1 MRGGH
6 LGRRYESKKNEV
18 RDAREEGDRIKTD
31 RETLKNEYSLLSA
44 VDDLLSDLDDEA
56 VGAIAEVENVGEQEN
71 VRLESEK
78 QENDDEKEQ
87 IADEIDDEL
96 QKLRSGIESLNE
108 MDSNPFGKKSVEQA
122 KKVYKEQLMA
132 YKNLLKELDEDSG
145 DSAGD
150 FGASGFVSAE
160 SGSFNE
166 FGEAVTESI
175 DNAFLN
181 SGQAAFSNKDGYRSY
196 LVTNGLVGNAD
207 FGNLDSK
214 TVADITA
221 AIEET
226 KTMFP
231 ELDLKFVGSL
241 QSRNEYIEN
250 GLTNMYL
257 EIYRQYN
264 PDVPDEKLQAAVRA
278 QVAEEI
284 KEFIPSQGTIAQSLF
299 VENAQDF
306 SDSIIAGMNGITIN
320 ETYGSDYNYFKS
332 VRKSDVDAGWK
343 PQNCYSPK
351 ATVDHELGHQIA
363 KLVDAHND
371 DTIQY
376 MFEQFS
382 GLGEGEKAG
391 VLSGYAGTNIHEFIA
406 ESWSEYKNNPQCR
419 DCARTVAERMIELHE
434 STQPRLI
441 KVLRR
446 R

>member
-1 MRGGH
+1 MWGGH
-6 LGRRYESKKNEV
+6 LGRRYESKKSEV
-18 RDAREEGDRIKTD
+18 RDAREEDDRIKSD
-31 RETLKNEYSLLSA
+31 CETLKNEYSLLSA

-78 QENDDEKEQ
+78 KENDDEKEQ
-87 IADEIDDEL
+87 IVDEIDDEL
-96 QKLRSGIESLNE
+96 QKLSSGMESLNE

-122 KKVYKEQLMA
+122 KKEYKEQLMA
-132 YKNLLKELDEDSG
+132 YKNLLKELDEDG
-145 DSAGD
+145 RDSAGD
-150 FGASGFVSAE
+150 FETSGFVSAE
-160 SGSFNE
+160 GDSFNE
-166 FGEAVTESI
+166 FGEAVAESI

-181 SGQAAFSNKDGYRSY
+181 SGQAAFSNKEGYMSY
-196 LVTNGLVGNAD
+196 LVTNGLAGNAD
-207 FGNLDSK
+207 FGNLDLK
-214 TVADITA
+214 TAADISG

-241 QSRNEYIEN
+241 QSRNKYIQN

-257 EIYRQYN
+257 EVYRQYN
-264 PDVPDEKLQAAVRA
+264 PDVPDEKLQEAVRK
-278 QVAEEI
+278 QVVEDI

-306 SDSIIAGMNGITIN
+306 FDSIIAEMNGITIN
-320 ETYGSDYNYFKS
+320 ETYGSNYNYFKS

-371 DTIQY
+371 DIIQY
-376 MFEQFS
+376 MFKQFS
-382 GLGEGEKAG
+382 SLDEGEKSG

-419 DCARTVAERMIELHE
+419 DCAKKVAERMIELHE

-441 KVLRR
+441 KTLRR